1 MKTITK
7 NLLAYA
13 ELDERAKERAAGVI
27 FRRMADSFEP
37 EFTTEYVHEWAQNV
51 YGIDVDTI
59 RSGNHPNA
67 RRRPELYWS
76 TYPTECAY
84 SGEINLE
91 LLRKGEAE
99 GSGTDKLKSMRTELI
114 RAIEWLNSSDGV
126 DGWAF
131 RAKASGRNGF
141 TLSTDCEI
149 ELNSDAVDEM
159 TESDRADLERR
170 RDEIT
175 ELADEYLSAVAYEL
189 GEMAEADYDYR
200 TAGKEEFDFR
210 ADEMGEVFDESG
222 RLCDC

>member
-1 MKTITK
+1 MKTVTK
-7 NLLAYA
+7 TLFTYA

-27 FRRMADSFEP
+27 FQRMADSFEP
-37 EFTTEYVHEWAQNV
+37 EFTTEFLHEWAQNV

-59 RSGNHPNA
+59 RTGSHPNA

-84 SGEINLE
+84 SGEISLE

-99 GSGTDKLKSMRTELI
+99 GSGADELKPMRTELI
-114 RAIEWLNSSDGV
+114 RAIEWLNSTDGI
-126 DGWAF
+126 DAWGF
-131 RAKASGRNGF
+131 RAKAGGRNGF
-141 TLSTDCEI
+141 NLTTDCEI
-149 ELNSDAVDEM
+149 ELNWDAIEEM

-170 RDEIT
+170 RDEIA

-200 TAGKEEFDFR
+200 TSGKEEFDHY
-210 ADEMGEVFDESG
+210 AEELGEVFDEYG
-222 RLCDC
+222 RLCAC

>member
-7 NLLAYA
+7 TLYTYA
-13 ELDERAKERAAGVI
+13 ELDERAKERAAEVI
-27 FRRMADSFEP
+27 YRRMADSFEP
-37 EFTTEYVHEWAQNV
+37 EFTTEYLHEWAQNV

-76 TYPTECAY
+76 TCPTECAY
-84 SGEINLE
+84 SGEISLE

-99 GSGTDKLKSMRTELI
+99 GSGADELKPMRTELI
-114 RAIEWLNSSDGV
+114 RAIEWLDSADGV

-131 RAKASGRNGF
+131 RAKAGGRNGF
-141 TLSTDCEI
+141 NLSTDCEI

-159 TESDRADLERR
+159 AESDRADLERR
-170 RDEIT
+170 RDEIA
-175 ELADEYLSAVAYEL
+175 ELADEYLSAVAHEL
-189 GEMAEADYDYR
+189 GRMANDDYDYR
-200 TAGKEEFDFR
+200 TSGKEEFDHY
-210 ADEMGEVFDESG
+210 AEELGEVFDESG